1 MASDTADK
9 VLAKRGE
16 KKNETIITKSEKRN
30 NTSTVRDLR
39 CKANQVQL
47 TANKQLLRNKASRI
61 AFAQQASRNSF
72 VTQNFIPP

>member
-9 VLAKRGE
+9 VLAQRG

-47 TANKQLLRNKASRI
+47 TANKQLPRNKASRI
-61 AFAQQASRNSF
+61 AFA
-72 VTQNFIPP
+72 